1 MQPIKDTV
9 KNIPK
14 DPGVYFFKNNKNDI
28 IYIGKAKNIR
38 NRVRTYFQKN
48 KYQSPKNISMIKRIV
63 DVEWIVVTKD
73 NVDEVMEKVKAE
85 GGDYALFAVTDEG
98 YKKLS
103 LNFADIRNKLYEQ
116 QQIILSYK
124 EYYEDGEREQPE
136 GTD

>member
-1 MQPIKDTV
+1 MVRLIVSVLVFGLLLNGCAGLAV
-9 KNIPK
+9 KE
-14 DPGVYFFKNNKNDI
+14 
-28 IYIGKAKNIR
+28 
-38 NRVRTYFQKN
+38 
-48 KYQSPKNISMIKRIV
+48 ISNYKIEKKREPLNLPNPEPLSLV

-124 EYYEDGEREQPE
+124 EYYEDGERESNQ

>member
-1 MQPIKDTV
+1 MVRLIGSVLLFGLLLNGCAGLAV
-9 KNIPK
+9 KELQSYKIEKKREPLNLPNPK
-14 DPGVYFFKNNKNDI
+14 PLEL
-28 IYIGKAKNIR
+28 
-38 NRVRTYFQKN
+38 
-48 KYQSPKNISMIKRIV
+48 V

-116 QQIILSYK
+116 NQIILSYK
-124 EYYEDGEREQPE
+124 EYYENGEREQSE

>member
-1 MQPIKDTV
+1 MPE
-9 KNIPK
+9 PL
-14 DPGVYFFKNNKNDI
+14 
-28 IYIGKAKNIR
+28 
-38 NRVRTYFQKN
+38 
-48 KYQSPKNISMIKRIV
+48 SLV

-124 EYYEDGEREQPE
+124 EYYESGERESTE

>member
-1 MQPIKDTV
+1 MVRLIGSVLLFGLLLNGCAGLAV
-9 KNIPK
+9 KE
-14 DPGVYFFKNNKNDI
+14 
-28 IYIGKAKNIR
+28 
-38 NRVRTYFQKN
+38 
-48 KYQSPKNISMIKRIV
+48 ISNYKIEKKREPLDLPMPVPLELI

-73 NVDEVMEKVKAE
+73 NVDEVMERVKAE

-103 LNFADIRNKLYEQ
+103 TNFADIRNKLYEQ

-124 EYYEDGEREQPE
+124 EYYESGERESTE

>member
-1 MQPIKDTV
+1 MVRLIVSALVFGLLLNGCAAVAV
-9 KNIPK
+9 KEL
-14 DPGVYFFKNNKNDI
+14 
-28 IYIGKAKNIR
+28 
-38 NRVRTYFQKN
+38 
-48 KYQSPKNISMIKRIV
+48 QSYKIEKKREALDLPMPVPLELV

-103 LNFADIRNKLYEQ
+103 VNFADIRNKLYEQ
-116 QQIILSYK
+116 NQIILSYK
-124 EYYEDGEREQPE
+124 EYYESGERDTAE

>member
-1 MQPIKDTV
+1 MVRLIVSVLVFGLLLNGCAAVAV
-9 KNIPK
+9 KEL
-14 DPGVYFFKNNKNDI
+14 
-28 IYIGKAKNIR
+28 
-38 NRVRTYFQKN
+38 
-48 KYQSPKNISMIKRIV
+48 QSYKIEKKREPLDLPMPVPLELI

-103 LNFADIRNKLYEQ
+103 TNFADIRNKLYEQ
-116 QQIILSYK
+116 NQIILSYK
-124 EYYEDGEREQPE
+124 EYYESGERESTE

>member
-1 MQPIKDTV
+1 MVRLIGSVLLFGLVLNGCAGLAVKELQSYKIEKKREPLDLPMPQPL
-9 KNIPK
+9 
-14 DPGVYFFKNNKNDI
+14 
-28 IYIGKAKNIR
+28 
-38 NRVRTYFQKN
+38 
-48 KYQSPKNISMIKRIV
+48 SLV

-124 EYYEDGEREQPE
+124 EYYEDGEREQSE

>member
-1 MQPIKDTV
+1 MVRLIVSVLVFGLLLNGCAGLAV
-9 KNIPK
+9 KE
-14 DPGVYFFKNNKNDI
+14 
-28 IYIGKAKNIR
+28 
-38 NRVRTYFQKN
+38 
-48 KYQSPKNISMIKRIV
+48 ISNYKIEKKREPLNLPNPEPLSLV

-124 EYYEDGEREQPE
+124 EYYEDGERESDQ

>member
-1 MQPIKDTV
+1 MVRLIVSVLVFGLLLNGCAGLAV
-9 KNIPK
+9 KE
-14 DPGVYFFKNNKNDI
+14 
-28 IYIGKAKNIR
+28 
-38 NRVRTYFQKN
+38 
-48 KYQSPKNISMIKRIV
+48 ISSYKIEKKREPLNLPNPEPLSLV

-103 LNFADIRNKLYEQ
+103 LNFADIRNKLHEQ
-116 QQIILSYK
+116 NQIILSYK
-124 EYYEDGEREQPE
+124 EYYESGERESTE

>member
-1 MQPIKDTV
+1 MVRQIGNVLLFGLALLFLNSCAGLAV
-9 KNIPK
+9 KEI
-14 DPGVYFFKNNKNDI
+14 
-28 IYIGKAKNIR
+28 
-38 NRVRTYFQKN
+38 
-48 KYQSPKNISMIKRIV
+48 QSYKIEKKREPLNLPNPEPLSLV

-124 EYYEDGEREQPE
+124 EYYEENGEQ
-136 GTD
+136 

>member
-1 MQPIKDTV
+1 MVRLIGSVLLFGLLLNGCAGLAV
-9 KNIPK
+9 KEL
-14 DPGVYFFKNNKNDI
+14 
-28 IYIGKAKNIR
+28 
-38 NRVRTYFQKN
+38 
-48 KYQSPKNISMIKRIV
+48 QSYKIEKKREPLNLPNPEPLSLV

-124 EYYEDGEREQPE
+124 EYYEDGERESDQ

>member
-1 MQPIKDTV
+1 MVRLIVSVLVFGLLLSGCSGLAV
-9 KNIPK
+9 KE
-14 DPGVYFFKNNKNDI
+14 
-28 IYIGKAKNIR
+28 
-38 NRVRTYFQKN
+38 
-48 KYQSPKNISMIKRIV
+48 ISNYKIEKKREPLNLPNPEPLSLV

-124 EYYEDGEREQPE
+124 EYYEGGEREPNQ
-136 GTD
+136 GSD

>member
-1 MQPIKDTV
+1 MVRLIGSVLLFGLVLNGCDGLAV
-9 KNIPK
+9 KEL
-14 DPGVYFFKNNKNDI
+14 
-28 IYIGKAKNIR
+28 
-38 NRVRTYFQKN
+38 
-48 KYQSPKNISMIKRIV
+48 QSYKIEKKREPLNLPNPEPLSLV

-85 GGDYALFAVTDEG
+85 GRDYALFAVTDEG

-124 EYYEDGEREQPE
+124 EYYEDGERESDQR
-136 GTD
+136 TD

>member
-1 MQPIKDTV
+1 MVRQIGNVLLFGLAILFLNSCAGLAV
-9 KNIPK
+9 KEL
-14 DPGVYFFKNNKNDI
+14 
-28 IYIGKAKNIR
+28 
-38 NRVRTYFQKN
+38 
-48 KYQSPKNISMIKRIV
+48 QSYKIEKKREPLDLPMPEPLSLV

-124 EYYEDGEREQPE
+124 EYYEDGEREQSE

>member
-1 MQPIKDTV
+1 MVRLIVSALVFGLLLNGCAGLAV
-9 KNIPK
+9 KELQTYSIEKKREPLNLPNPK
-14 DPGVYFFKNNKNDI
+14 PLELI
-28 IYIGKAKNIR
+28 
-38 NRVRTYFQKN
+38 
-48 KYQSPKNISMIKRIV
+48 
-63 DVEWIVVTKD
+63 DVEWIIVTKD
-73 NVDEVMEKVKAE
+73 NVDEVMEKVKVE

-124 EYYEDGEREQPE
+124 EYYEDGERESNQ